1 MTLMDIKKK
10 LRHYWREYGTM
21 NNIVVGVA
29 LLIAASWAWGSV
41 TVMQR
46 NFALQKDSDE
56 QQRQVELTELEVAT
70 LKYQQ
75 NYYKSDEYKDLAA
88 RMYLGLAAPG
98 EKVLIL
104 PPNSEDAK
112 SDGAAKVA
120 ANKPA
125 AGAATSNL
133 DQWVNFLIGNNSAAY
148 LQK

>member
-112 SDGAAKVA
+112 SDGAPKVTV
-120 ANKPA
+120 NKPA